1 MHLRLSLSPS
11 LTSLCIL
18 LYCLACR
25 QPVGCWYSYS
35 GLFSP
40 RATVRP
46 VQLSSLTYRK
56 YFRQA
61 AQLCKPDTVLFGKGF
76 GMLWHL
82 KVATVFDD
90 MIHSRIMSE
99 LGHEGLTTWT
109 RVFTQSTLEDLGRSQ
124 VVHHFQ
130 HLADLEREACVFLTS
145 RLPALQ
151 TAADIYNVSV
161 RVVND
166 TYTVTYSPPTVNST
180 VAVFEHLW
188 LVSMQASIF
197 SSVGAAFALWIV
209 LLLRLPKN
217 VFGFLSIATIIRRW
231 S

>member
-1 MHLRLSLSPS
+1 MHSLPLLSQS
-11 LTSLCIL
+11 LTLLFILPYFLLCL
-18 LYCLACR
+18 

-61 AQLCKPDTVLFGKGF
+61 AQLCKPDIIPFGKGY
-76 GMLWHL
+76 GMLWHM
-82 KVATVFDD
+82 KVATLFDD
-90 MIHSRIMSE
+90 VIHSRIMSE
-99 LGHEGLTTWT
+99 LGHQGQDTWA
-109 RVFTQSTLEDLGRSQ
+109 RIFSQSTLENLGRTQ
-124 VVHHFQ
+124 VIHHFQ
-130 HLADLEREACVFLTS
+130 KLAELEREACVFLTS

-151 TAADIYNVSV
+151 SAASIYNVTV
-161 RVVND
+161 QVTND
-166 TYTVTYSPPTVNST
+166 TYQVHFNPPINNST
-180 VAVFEHLW
+180 VALFEHLW

-209 LLLRLPKN
+209 ILLRLPN
-217 VFGFLSIATIIRRW
+217 VFGFLSTIIIRRR
-231 S
+231 